1 MQPIISIE
9 LNFEWR
15 GLPIAFSFIAKD
27 TEGYKNLLRIS
38 TLHNYG
44 RRQFSDIQNHLSG
57 IALIIPETYGSLSEL
72 TELSSVADEAFIGI
86 DQLTD
91 KGAKFNLPTL
101 PFPAIR
107 YLNFADNE
115 ILAILHAVRDGVSF
129 DESLTIS
136 SNELLQRPEAYETYF
151 LKYFPQA
158 LKNLSALTAKIAYQF
173 DEKLEL
179 PRFDKKRQAV
189 EHLRE
194 EATLGLSARLEE
206 KIY

>member
-1 MQPIISIE
+1 MINLKILSLIH
-9 LNFEWR
+9 
-15 GLPIAFSFIAKD
+15 IY

-101 PFPAIR
+101 PFPCLL
-107 YLNFADNE
+107 YT
-115 ILAILHAVRDGVSF
+115 
-129 DESLTIS
+129 SLS
-136 SNELLQRPEAYETYF
+136 SDDHR
-151 LKYFPQA
+151 
-158 LKNLSALTAKIAYQF
+158 I
-173 DEKLEL
+173 
-179 PRFDKKRQAV
+179 
-189 EHLRE
+189 
-194 EATLGLSARLEE
+194 
-206 KIY
+206 I

>member
-1 MQPIISIE
+1 MAHHLGYQTVGICDVGNLHAAFRFVRKAQKFNLQPIISIE

-91 KGAKFNLPTL
+91 KGLNLIYQHFL
-101 PFPAIR
+101 FLLFAI
-107 YLNFADNE
+107 
-115 ILAILHAVRDGVSF
+115 
-129 DESLTIS
+129 
-136 SNELLQRPEAYETYF
+136 
-151 LKYFPQA
+151 
-158 LKNLSALTAKIAYQF
+158 
-173 DEKLEL
+173 
-179 PRFDKKRQAV
+179 
-189 EHLRE
+189 
-194 EATLGLSARLEE
+194 
-206 KIY
+206 